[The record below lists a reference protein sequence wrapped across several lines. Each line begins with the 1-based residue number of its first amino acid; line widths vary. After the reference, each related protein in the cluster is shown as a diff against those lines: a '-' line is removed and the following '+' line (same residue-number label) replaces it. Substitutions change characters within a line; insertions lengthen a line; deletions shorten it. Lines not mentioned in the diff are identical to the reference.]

1 MSWSAQ
7 DQLQIRGRVHRPPQK
22 KIVRCYYIL
31 ADETADIILAALA
44 QGKHHMMAGFLTQ
57 DRGKGL
63 FFLLHSFYIPGL
75 LMHSCIEMFTLL
87 SGKNIADPND
97 DYDENDPKYM
107 REEPSV
113 VKAKSKK
120 SKGKQSAT
128 GNEGGQQQKKGKN
141 KSAAVVVDSDDD
153 AARKDTQKDVQ
164 SVEGKK
170 GQKGKKGAENET
182 VIDVDAMAT
191 PLGDNPPTAASV
203 SAPAPADTG
212 STPIIIPTSASAS
225 APAAATALN
234 ARDGP
239 STTPTT
245 LSWARQQNA
254 SFASSPNEVQDILMD
269 DDNLDI
275 GFTVESSSR
284 LEGNDMSSPISKV
297 HLRKYT
303 IYLLTST
310 GSFIAGPKQLF

>member
-1 MSWSAQ
+1 M
-7 DQLQIRGRVHRPPQK
+7 L
-22 KIVRCYYIL
+22 
-31 ADETADIILAALA
+31 
-44 QGKHHMMAGFLTQ
+44 
-57 DRGKGL
+57 
-63 FFLLHSFYIPGL
+63 
-75 LMHSCIEMFTLL
+75 TLL

-128 GNEGGQQQKKGKN
+128 GNEGDQQQKKGKN

-153 AARKDTQKDVQ
+153 AACKDTEKDVQ
-164 SVEGKK
+164 SVEEKK

-182 VIDVDAMAT
+182 VIDVDVMAT

-203 SAPAPADTG
+203 SAPAPADTR
-212 STPIIIPTSASAS
+212 STPIIIPTSTSAS
-225 APAAATALN
+225 APAVVMALN

-245 LSWARQQNA
+245 LLWAGQQNA

-269 DDNLDI
+269 DDLDI

-303 IYLLTST
+303 IYLLTLT